1 MSAVSVQTDV
11 LVVGAGAMGSGI
23 AQVAALAGHRVY
35 LADTSAEAVE
45 KGCATIA
52 ASLREQVS
60 KGRLDAAR
68 AESTIARIHGID
80 KLADARTATLA
91 IEAIVERLD
100 VKRALFFELESIL
113 PEQAILASNTSS
125 LSITALTAGLS
136 RPERVVGM
144 HFFNPAPRMK
154 LVEVVSGLATD
165 ADVADTVFAT
175 AVAWGKVAVHVV
187 SSPGFIVNR
196 VARPFYAEAQ
206 RVLAERAAKPA
217 TLDAAMR
224 DCCGFPMGPFELMD
238 FIGHDVN
245 FAVTRSVFDACF
257 GDRRYEPSLFQQE
270 LVAAGRLGRK
280 SGRGVYEY
288 RAGAVPPRPE
298 DESPREGAERVRLHG
313 AEPSLCALADR
324 LGAVA
329 VVERMGGAASRESIE
344 IEGAHLVPCD
354 GRTATRRAA
363 EEDCPN
369 LIVFDLCLDYASTPR
384 LVIAPADQ
392 CAPAAL
398 DCVVG
403 TLQRAGLAV
412 SLIDD
417 VAGLIGLRTVAMI
430 INEAAGLVQAGIAT
444 AHDVDAA
451 MRYGTNY
458 PRGPL
463 AWADQLGV
471 ARVVAALDRLNEHY
485 REERYRCAPLLR
497 RMAIGGRKF
506 HE

>member
-23 AQVAALAGHRVY
+23 AQVAALAGHRVF
-35 LADTSAEAVE
+35 LFDTSPEAVE
-45 KGCATIA
+45 KGCAAIA
-52 ASLREQVS
+52 ESLREQVS

-68 AESTIARIHGID
+68 AEATIGRIHGID
-80 KLADARTATLA
+80 KLTDARSATLA
-91 IEAIVERLD
+91 IEAILERLD
-100 VKRALFFELESIL
+100 LKHALFLELESIL
-113 PEQAILASNTSS
+113 PERAILASNTSS
-125 LSITALTAGLS
+125 LSITALAAGLS
-136 RPERVVGM
+136 RPERVAGM

-165 ADVADTVFAT
+165 EGVADAVYAT
-175 AVAWGKVAVHVV
+175 AVAWGKVAVHVA

-196 VARPFYAEAQ
+196 VARPFYGEAQ

-245 FAVTRSVFDACF
+245 FAVTCSVFDACF

-280 SGRGVYEY
+280 SGYGVHDY

-298 DESPREGAERVRLHG
+298 DEPPREGAERVLLHG
-313 AEPSLCALADR
+313 TEPSLRALADR
-324 LGAVA
+324 LAAVA
-329 VVERMGGAASRESIE
+329 VVERVGGGAGRESIE
-344 IEGAHLVPCD
+344 IEGAHLVPSD
-354 GRTATRRAA
+354 GRTATLRAA
-363 EEDCPN
+363 DEGCPN

-384 LVIAPADQ
+384 LVMAPADQ
-392 CAPAAL
+392 CAANAR
-398 DCVVG
+398 DRVVG

-412 SLIDD
+412 NLIDD

-430 INEAAGLVQAGIAT
+430 INEAAGMVQGGIAT
-444 AHDVDAA
+444 ARDVDAA

-463 AWADQLGV
+463 VWADMLGL
-471 ARVVAALDRLNEHY
+471 ARVAAVLDRLNEHY

-497 RMAIGGRKF
+497 RKAIGGRKF